1 MAGTVAGGLKAA
13 KTLRKLH
20 GKDFYRKIGRIGG
33 SARVPK
39 GFAIDKRSWLERVIL
54 NQPSLAQLAGAKGG
68 KISKRRK
75 AYANRSKNS

>member
-1 MAGTVAGGLKAA
+1 MAGSRIGGLKAA

-39 GFAIDKRSWLERVIL
+39 GFAIDKRSWVGKLL